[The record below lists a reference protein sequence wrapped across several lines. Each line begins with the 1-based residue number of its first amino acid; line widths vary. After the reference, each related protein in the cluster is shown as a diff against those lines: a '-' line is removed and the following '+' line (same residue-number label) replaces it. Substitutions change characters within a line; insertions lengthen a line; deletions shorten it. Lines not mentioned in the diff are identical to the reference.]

1 MNKREK
7 VYKFGI
13 VGCGSVSQV
22 HAKAL
27 QQMDNATLAAV
38 CSRRKEQADKLAREY
53 NVARVYTDYGELLK
67 QTDIDVIVI
76 LTPNGMHGDMAIE
89 AAKAGKHII
98 IEKPIDIKLEKVDQL
113 LQICKE
119 STVKLSVISQ
129 HRMDASTQVLK
140 QAVEAGK
147 LGRLIL
153 GDAHI
158 KWFRS
163 QAYYDS
169 NPWRGTWAMDG
180 GGVLINQGI
189 HTIDLLLYI
198 MGDVES
204 VSANCAT
211 LGHEGIEVE
220 DVATATL
227 KFKNGALG
235 TIIGTTAVYP
245 GLPARLEIHGT
256 KGSVRIEGDELVLWE
271 VEGEEKYLPPKNSA
285 KKTGASDP
293 MAIDYIP
300 HMLQIQD
307 IIEAITQDRQPLV
320 NGIEGRKA
328 LEVILAIYESAMLS
342 KTVYL

>member
-1 MNKREK
+1 MHIVKK
-7 VYKFGI
+7 AYKFAI
-13 VGCGSVSQV
+13 VGCGNVAQI

-27 QQMDNATLAAV
+27 QQIENAELAAV
-38 CSRRKEQADKLAREY
+38 CSKRKEPADKLAKEY
-53 NVARVYTDYGELLK
+53 KVAQVYTEYAELLK
-67 QTDIDVIVI
+67 QEDIDVIVI
-76 LTPNGMHGDMAIE
+76 LTPNGMHADMAVE

-98 IEKPIDIKLEKVDQL
+98 IEKPVDIKLEKVDHL
-113 LQICKE
+113 LEVCKE
-119 STVKLSVISQ
+119 KDVKLSVISQ
-129 HRMDASTQVLK
+129 HRMDTSTQILK
-140 QAVEAGK
+140 GAVEEGK
-147 LGRLIL
+147 LGRLVL

-271 VEGEEKYLPPKNSA
+271 VEGEDKYIPLKNSA
-285 KKTGASDP
+285 KETGASDP
-293 MAIDYIP
+293 MAIDYIS

-307 IIEAITQDRQPLV
+307 MIEAIAQDRQPLV
-320 NGIEGRKA
+320 NGNEGRKA
-328 LEVILAIYESAMLS
+328 LEVIQAIYESAKLS